1 MGGYTLCAWLE
12 NIYKMFRHHSLDQYI
27 ISIICIEYNIDK
39 FRQILIL
46 IYNLVQSSHKKL
58 YTNKIPKVILHTLL
72 INIESRVDLNARSI
86 TPEQKNKR
94 QAQKNKRSPPIIK
107 TLHLFLPFD
116 FEYSIY
122 TLSHTSKFGCIR
134 IHTNRLKT
142 V

>member
-1 MGGYTLCAWLE
+1 
-12 NIYKMFRHHSLDQYI
+12 MFRHHSLDQYI
-27 ISIICIEYNIDK
+27 ISIICIEYNIDI
-39 FRQILIL
+39 FRHIFKKMLIL
-46 IYNLVQSSHKKL
+46 IYNLVQSSYKKL

-142 V
+142 LCTI

>member
-39 FRQILIL
+39 FRHIFKKMLIL

-94 QAQKNKRSPPIIK
+94 QAQKK
-107 TLHLFLPFD
+107 
-116 FEYSIY
+116 
-122 TLSHTSKFGCIR
+122 
-134 IHTNRLKT
+134 
-142 V
+142 